1 MVTKQFVAVFLIG
14 CSLILIGA
22 GFWWKKSIF
31 LIKQYG
37 ESSITDKEGLAK
49 SAGLYVMAIGV
60 MIFLAAFLSQLIGIY
75 AWIAFGVLV
84 SISSVFMLKVMTK
97 YV

>member
-1 MVTKQFVAVFLIG
+1 MVTKQFVAIFLIG
-14 CSLILIGA
+14 SSLILLGA

-37 ESSITDKEGLAK
+37 ESSITDKEGLSK
-49 SAGLYVMAIGV
+49 SAGLYIMAIGV
-60 MIFLAAFLSQLIGIY
+60 MIFLAAFLSQLVGIY
-75 AWIAFGVLV
+75 AWIVFGVMV
-84 SISSVFMLKVMTK
+84 SLSSVLMLKIMTK